1 MGGDSMNKHERDIAT
16 HPFIDRPREQRDTQD
31 QPTIYRSRKR
41 LRRTKRRAPRTPQD
55 QPTVY
60 RQKKKRWKPVLI
72 ISSLALLAIIIT
84 LFVVGYVWLKGKE
97 SRMKLPAV
105 SKVLDPRR
113 SGQPETTLI
122 MGVDKGSVPGEVESR
137 TDIMMLVSVNPDGN
151 KAAVISIPR
160 DTRVKIAGHKGYNKI
175 NAAHAFGG
183 TALAIDIVREFT
195 GLPINHYVEID
206 FQGFKDIVNALGG
219 VKMHVD
225 KTINDIYAGY
235 VPAGDV
241 ILNGDQALAL
251 VRARHDVKA
260 VPGGDLDRIKN
271 QRKFLQAML
280 GTVSHQRNPFKLV
293 KVIDA
298 VSNDVKTDL
307 SFMKMLSLGRKL
319 RGTNLQMSTA
329 PGTPKV
335 IGGVWYYIVDDAAFQ
350 QMLASFK
357 SKQEVAPEKENQAD
371 TGNSSKAGIKVVVL
385 NGSRTAGLAR
395 KVADELTGKGYQ
407 PLKVAN
413 AQSRYSTT
421 TLYYADGDSTVA
433 GTVAA
438 DLAGASQPVL
448 QGSASLT
455 SEYGAQVVV
464 VLGSDYASQ

>member
-1 MGGDSMNKHERDIAT
+1 MNKHESDIAT
-16 HPFIDRPREQRDTQD
+16 HPFIDRPQEREG
-31 QPTIYRSRKR
+31 QPTIYRVR
-41 LRRTKRRAPRTPQD
+41 
-55 QPTVY
+55 
-60 RQKKKRWKPVLI
+60 KKRWKAILV
-72 ISSLALLAIIIT
+72 ISAIALLAIIIT
-84 LFVVGYVWLKGKE
+84 LFVWGYVWLKGKE

-105 SKVLDPRR
+105 SKVLDPKQK
-113 SGQPETTLI
+113 GQPETTLI

-175 NAAHAFGG
+175 NAAHAYGG
-183 TALAIDIVREFT
+183 SALTIEIVKEFT
-195 GLPINHYVEID
+195 GLPINHFVEID

-219 VKMHVD
+219 VKMHID
-225 KTINDIYAGY
+225 KAIHDKYAGD

-251 VRARHDVKA
+251 VRARHDVKS

-280 GTVSHQRNPFKLV
+280 GTVSHQRNPFKVV
-293 KVIDA
+293 KVVDA

-307 SFMKMLSLGRKL
+307 SFMKMLGLGRKL

-329 PGTPKV
+329 PGTPKI
-335 IGGVWYYIVDDAAFQ
+335 IGGVWYYIVDDPAFQ

-357 SKQEVAPEKENQAD
+357 SKQEVPPEKENQAD

-385 NGSRTAGLAR
+385 NGSGTPGIARTVSEQLAR
-395 KVADELTGKGYQ
+395 QGYQ
-407 PLKVAN
+407 VLKVGN

-421 TLYYADGDSTVA
+421 TVYYANGDNSQA

-438 DLAGASQPVL
+438 DLAGAREPVL
-448 QGSASLT
+448 QGSASVT
-455 SEYGAQVVV
+455 SDYGAQVVV
-464 VLGSDYASQ
+464 VLGSDYSPPSQ